1 MKQALR
7 YSRHC
12 QWLSQFYLHTLRFI
26 RKRNEPAAFAFPA
39 AAGIQLV
46 RPTGVQ
52 ERCALIDRACLT
64 D

>member
-46 RPTGVQ
+46 LVF
-52 ERCALIDRACLT
+52 ERCALILIVLV
-64 D
+64 